1 MAKIPP
7 ELIEQIVGSFVPGTK
22 YMATLTKLQFK
33 PKNLNGVGMAV
44 TINTGEKV
52 TNGNDSFFKV
62 FSPDVFSLYSKLK
75 LDGIAFQI
83 QFHQVV
89 AFNSKTAAYSKYAL
103 PVNSTKIMKMI
114 TTTEKAVLEAG
125 LKTWLTSIQGP
136 EAPVKAVET
145 SLLAGPPTMAVTQTS
160 EGVSNPAVKISTS
173 PIPLASAQAIYQ
185 PVRGTSEKSIYWT
198 VGIGPRIKMAIRH
211 KPNTLSVRVEGSIN
225 DTERQ
230 ALVDLGFGDNG
241 TYLSCHFNLG
251 AVPVERILGVLFF
264 HPQLAIN
271 SKIPSLADLN
281 SAITTLKTKSG
292 GTF

>member
-1 MAKIPP
+1 
-7 ELIEQIVGSFVPGTK
+7 
-22 YMATLTKLQFK
+22 
-33 PKNLNGVGMAV
+33 MAV

-52 TNGNDSFFKV
+52 ANGNDSFFKV

-145 SLLAGPPTMAVTQTS
+145 SLLAGLKKLNQSEVQVKMEVKFDQDEVLQVGTPTMAVTQTS